1 MRQTFSHSDFGFPGL
16 GGKPV
21 GEEPEVPRPPEEGG
35 DDGLVLGQL
44 RVQPG
49 SGEEFLSE
57 AESCLITQYFYE
69 VILRGPIWRTSKSDV
84 AMNPFIFLLTHY
96 RPKHSFNVNFGV

>member
-44 RVQPG
+44 
-49 SGEEFLSE
+49 
-57 AESCLITQYFYE
+57 
-69 VILRGPIWRTSKSDV
+69 
-84 AMNPFIFLLTHY
+84 
-96 RPKHSFNVNFGV
+96 